1 MSERETIDAVAAI
14 DEVPEARSVGGGLAQ
29 LASQDEVRRQVSTAR
44 RRRLIAV
51 IALRIVALVALLGIW
66 QVLADTGHL
75 DKLFFSSPSAIW
87 GFLWHYIGDGKI
99 WPNLVATVEAILL
112 GFATG
117 SIGGLVVGI
126 LVVRYEMLDRVT
138 RPFFAGLNSLPR
150 VALAPLFVLW
160 LGLGLVTKVALAASL
175 VFFVVLIA
183 VESSVKSTE
192 PELLRMGSAMGASRR
207 QVFRKIVLPSS
218 VPGIFGGLRLGLVYA
233 LLGVVLEEMLAS
245 RNGLGEQLNLYAGTY
260 RTDGVFALLLVLAM
274 LGMALNGIAV
284 LIENRLQRWKIG

>member
-1 MSERETIDAVAAI
+1 MSQQEAV
-14 DEVPEARSVGGGLAQ
+14 EAVVAVGEAQRMQRAGEGLAR
-29 LASQDEVRRQVSTAR
+29 LASPDEVRRRVSTAR
-44 RRRLIAV
+44 RHRSIVVVVLRTAV
-51 IALRIVALVALLGIW
+51 LAAVLGIW
-66 QVLADTGHL
+66 QLLADTGHL

-87 GFLWHYIGDGKI
+87 EFGWHYVGSGSI
-99 WPNLVATVEAILL
+99 WPNLAATVEAILL

-126 LVVRYEMLDRVT
+126 LVARYEMLDRVT
-138 RPFFAGLNSLPR
+138 RPYFAGLNSLPR

-160 LGLGLVTKVALAASL
+160 LGLGLVTKVALAVSL

-183 VESSVKSTE
+183 VESSIKSAD
-192 PELLRMGSAMGASRR
+192 PELVRMGSAMGASRR
-207 QVFRKIVLPSS
+207 QVFRKVVLPSS

-233 LLGVVLEEMLAS
+233 LLGVVLGEMLAS

-260 RTDGVFALLLVLAM
+260 RTDGVFALLVVLGL

-284 LIENRLQRWKIG
+284 LIESKLQRWKNG